1 MPGRLLAIA
10 LVLISSALGQ
20 PVISGIVNA
29 ARYASA
35 PNDTSGNRIGNNIIA
50 QGSIFA
56 VFGSGMGPATLTFA
70 AGLPL
75 PTSVPDANGTSIA
88 VSGGGKTVNAYMV
101 YTSAGQLAAIL
112 PSTAPIGLTTVTV
125 TYSGKTSAAATIT
138 VVKSQLGIFTS
149 NAQGTGPA
157 APQHGVDSS
166 PSLMTTAAKPGDVVV
181 S

>member
-56 VFGSGMGPATLTFA
+56 VFGTGMGPATLTFA

-75 PTSVPDANGTSIA
+75 PTSFPDANGTSIA
-88 VSGGGKTVNAYMV
+88 ISGAGKTLNASVV
-101 YTSAGQLAAIL
+101 YTPAGRL
-112 PSTAPIGLTTVTV
+112 PPI
-125 TYSGKTSAAATIT
+125 
-138 VVKSQLGIFTS
+138 
-149 NAQGTGPA
+149 
-157 APQHGVDSS
+157 S
-166 PSLMTTAAKPGDVVV
+166 PSPPPPPASTFTPPYISK
-181 S
+181 